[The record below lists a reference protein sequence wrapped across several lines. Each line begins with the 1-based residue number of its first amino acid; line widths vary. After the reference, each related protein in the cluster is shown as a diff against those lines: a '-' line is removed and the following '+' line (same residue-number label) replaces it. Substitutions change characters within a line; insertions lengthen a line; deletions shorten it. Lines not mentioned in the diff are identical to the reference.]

1 MALVQLQ
8 DVVKSFGEVRAVD
21 GVTFSIGRG
30 EVVGFLGPNGAGK
43 TTTMRLITQG
53 LEADEGR
60 IEIDGVPLHDAPLE
74 ARRRIG
80 YLPES
85 NPLYG
90 EMLVGEFLEYMG
102 RLRGLDGA
110 GLRRHIDR
118 AVEQTDIG
126 DMYNRSIAQ
135 LSKGYRQRTG
145 LAQAILAE
153 PDLLILDEP
162 TEGLDPNQRAE
173 IRRLITHLGAERT
186 VLLSTHVMQEVRATC
201 DRLLIIHR
209 GRIIADGP
217 VGDLLAGGTAGGM
230 RVTVELEADED
241 AARAALEALPAVAEV
256 RSTRGPDDRRSR
268 FLVVGRAGEDPR
280 PALSGVAR
288 EHGWTLWELARDRD
302 DLEALFRQLTREG
315 T

>member
-8 DVVKSFGEVRAVD
+8 DVVKSFGDVHAVD
-21 GVTFSIGRG
+21 GVSFSIGRG

-60 IEIDGVPLHDAPLE
+60 IEVAGRSVADQPIE

-90 EMLVGEFLEYMG
+90 EMLVREFLEYIG
-102 RLRGLDGA
+102 RLRGLA
-110 GLRRHIDR
+110 GDDLRARIGR
-118 AVEQTDIG
+118 SVEQTGIG
-126 DMYNRSIAQ
+126 DMYNRPIGH

-173 IRRLITHLGAERT
+173 IRNLITHLGAERT

-201 DRLLIIHR
+201 SRLLIIHR

-217 VGDLLAGGTAGGM
+217 VDALLAGGTGGAV
-230 RVTVELEADED
+230 RVRVELEAEEE
-241 AARAALEALPAVAEV
+241 AARAELQKLASVAEV
-256 RSTRGPDDRRSR
+256 RDVGDPGDPRPR
-268 FLVVGRAGEDPR
+268 FLLIGQADQDPR
-280 PALSGVAR
+280 PAVSELVR
-288 EHGWTLWELARDRD
+288 ERGWTLWELVRDSE
-302 DLEALFRQLTREG
+302 DLEALFAELTREG
-315 T
+315 Q